1 MKIKRVILLLL
12 FISSILSG
20 SNSYYKDG
28 VLVQLDSIYKNRDLN
43 DNDNIKYFEN
53 KNNIKMGTT
62 DEILVKCKIDVDCKN
77 LLSNF
82 DIQSVRNLTTNIF
95 IVKVTH
101 NSDIFSISRKLFETG
116 LVEYAHPNFI
126 KKRIMR

>member
-28 VLVQLDSIYKNRDLN
+28 VLVQLDSVSQNRDIN
-43 DNDNIKYFEN
+43 DDIRYFQTENGIK
-53 KNNIKMGTT
+53 IGTT
-62 DEILVKCKIDVDCKN
+62 DEILVKCKVDVDCKK
-77 LLSNF
+77 LLNRF
-82 DIQSVRNLTTNIF
+82 NIQSSKNLTTNIL
-95 IVKVTH
+95 IVKVT
-101 NSDIFSISRKLFETG
+101 NSSDVFSISRKLFETG